1 MSALHYTLVVPHQHE
16 RQRLDTFL
24 HQQLPHLTRTRIQRL
39 IAEGNVAVNGAPSK
53 PGHRVHPDE
62 LIEVTVPEPKKLEIL
77 PEEIPLDILYEDE
90 HLLVVNKPAGMVVHP
105 AFANYTGTLVNA
117 LLAHCRQLS
126 GIGGVQRPGIVHRLD
141 RETSGLMVVAKSDAA
156 HVALWQQFATRQIQR
171 EYRAVVWGHFRTPTG
186 RVETMLRR
194 SPKNRLRMTVSK
206 QGKHAVTNYEVLEKF
221 RLLSLV
227 RLILGTGRTHQIR
240 VHMAYIGHPVF
251 GDATYGGRSK
261 KLGGLSRENVAFAVK
276 LLKQF
281 NRPALHAL
289 SLGFVHPI
297 SKKPLYFEAPLPE
310 DFARLLATLRENSS
324 T

>member
-1 MSALHYTLVVPHQHE
+1 MPREHHTIIVPHADE
-16 RQRLDTFL
+16 RRRLDTFL
-24 HQQLPHLTRTRIQRL
+24 RERLPHLTRSRIQRL
-39 IAEGNVAVNGAPSK
+39 IDEGNVLLDGAPTK
-53 PGHRVHPDE
+53 PGQRVRSQQV
-62 LIEVTVPEPKKLEIL
+62 IEVTVPEPKKLEIL
-77 PEEIPLDILYEDE
+77 PEPIPLDILYEDE

-141 RETSGLMVVAKSDAA
+141 RETSGVMVVAKSDVA
-156 HVALWQQFATRQIQR
+156 HVGLSQQFASRQIQR

-186 RVETMLRR
+186 RVETLLRR

-206 QGKHAVTNYEVLEKF
+206 LGKLAVTNYEVMEEF
-221 RLLSLV
+221 RLLSLL
-227 RLILGTGRTHQIR
+227 RLTLGTGRTHQIR
-240 VHMAYIGHPVF
+240 VHMAYLGHPVF

-261 KLGGLSRENVAFAVK
+261 RLSGLNRENLSFAVK

-289 SLGFVHPI
+289 SLGFVHPV
-297 SKKPLYFEAPLPE
+297 SQQQMYFEVPPPQ
-310 DFARLLATLRENSS
+310 DFQRLLATLRDSARR
-324 T
+324 

>member
-1 MSALHYTLVVPHQHE
+1 MSPAHYTIVVPPQHE
-16 RQRLDTFL
+16 RQRLDRFL
-24 HQQLPHLTRTRIQRL
+24 HQELPHLTRARIQRL
-39 IAEGNVAVNGAPSK
+39 IEEGNVRVGGAISK
-53 PGHRVHPDE
+53 PGHRVRPQE

-77 PEEIPLDILYEDE
+77 PEAIPLHILYEDE
-90 HLLVVNKPAGMVVHP
+90 HLLVLDKPAGMVVHP

-117 LLAHCRQLS
+117 LLAHCQHLS

-141 RETSGLMVVAKSDAA
+141 KETSGVMVVAKSDEA
-156 HVALWQQFATRQIQR
+156 HVSLSQQFATRQIQR
-171 EYRAVVWGHFRTPTG
+171 EYRAVVWGHFRVPTG
-186 RVETMLRR
+186 RIETLLRR
-194 SPKNRLRMTVSK
+194 SPKNRLRMTVSR
-206 QGKHAVTNYEVLEKF
+206 QGKLAVTNYEVLEKF

-227 RLILGTGRTHQIR
+227 RLTLGTGRTHQIR

-261 KLGGLSRENVAFAVK
+261 KLSGLSRENVAFAVK

-297 SKKPLYFEAPLPE
+297 SKEHMYFEAPLP
-310 DFARLLATLRENSS
+310 DDLVRLLAMLEQAS
-324 T
+324 